1 MNSPVIGLLAAVW
14 TAVMFVCPPAVAAD
28 GGPQDD
34 AVRAQELLARAEAL
48 IGERKLDEALE
59 AARESLAIRER
70 TLGPDHP
77 FVATSLNIVGV
88 VLYLKGDHAGAELP
102 LARALEIRRRA
113 PGISHAELSES
124 LNNLA
129 SIIRAQGRLAE
140 AEPLVVEA
148 LAVLLRHET
157 DPVTLGRAHNNV
169 GLLSRDRG
177 DFRRAQEHLEKAA
190 ELWRKAYPPDHPA
203 LGTVA
208 NNLGLVWQAL
218 GDLPKAEAS
227 FRESL
232 PIREKAGNPENLAL
246 TLNNLASVLQEDGR
260 LDEAEPL
267 YGRAIALYEEAVGAE
282 HPSLGQALSNFAVL
296 HLLRKDYDRAGPLYR
311 RALAIREKALGP
323 VHQDVAI
330 SLAAYAIFLHNT
342 GEYAEAVRT
351 QSRAAGVI
359 ERNLALVLETGS
371 ESQKEDYLRQ
381 FRDSIDITLW
391 MRSAARP
398 ANAEADRAALVTLLR
413 RKGRIQDVLAA
424 STDALRAGASAG
436 GSADL
441 EELGRVRA
449 NLASLALEPASTP
462 ERDSRMKELETR
474 AETLEAKLSARSA
487 GLGRTPVDLDVA
499 DLQRVIPDDGVFL
512 DFFRYRPFDPH
523 ATRVAERFGEARYA
537 AYALRPKGDPVWI
550 EFGESRTIDAL
561 IHDLRRALEAPGR
574 GDLADRTR
582 ALAEPLT
589 GPLMRVIESASQ
601 VLVSP
606 DADLNL
612 LPFHVLAGREGRLLI
627 ETHRFSYLTSGRD
640 LLAPPSSHA
649 AGPSL
654 VVANPAFGEPGPPA
668 GRVVPRTFG
677 PLPGA
682 EREAISV
689 AELLGNARMLLGAE
703 ASEAAVKAARSPRIL
718 HVATHGFYLA
728 GGSDGPGDRIRGLR
742 VKADDSPSMLHP
754 LLRSGLALAGANA
767 VAQAGAEDGILTASE
782 AALLDLRGTEL
793 VFVSACESGLGV
805 VSAGESV
812 YGLRRAFAIA
822 GARSQILTLW
832 KVSDEATTQLVTD
845 FYRSLAQGETRA
857 GALRAAQRAALDDPA
872 RRHPFFWAAFILSGA
887 DGPLALDPR

>member
-1 MNSPVIGLLAAVW
+1 MSGSVSVLVLATW
-14 TAVMFVCPPAVAAD
+14 TAGMFVGPPAA
-28 GGPQDD
+28 GTGRGQQQDI
-34 AVRAQELLARAEAL
+34 ARAQELLARAEAL
-48 IGERKLDEALE
+48 AGERKLDDALE

-70 TLGPDHP
+70 TLGPSHP
-77 FVATSLNIVGV
+77 LVAEALNIVGV
-88 VLYLKGDHAGAELP
+88 IHYFKGDLAAAEVP
-102 LARALEIRRRA
+102 FSRALEIRRRMLD
-113 PGISHAELSES
+113 PGDPGLSES

-129 SIIRAQGRLAE
+129 SVIRAQGRLAE
-140 AEPLVVEA
+140 AEPLLVEA
-148 LAVLLRHET
+148 LAVLVRHET
-157 DPVTLGRAHNNV
+157 APATLGLAYNNLG
-169 GLLSRDRG
+169 GLLQQRG
-177 DFRRAQEHLEKAA
+177 DYTRAREHFEKATD
-190 ELWRKAYPPDHPA
+190 LWRKAYPPDHPR
-203 LGTVA
+203 LGSAA

-218 GDLPKAEAS
+218 GDLKKAEAS
-227 FRESL
+227 YREAL

-267 YGRAIALYEEAVGAE
+267 YRRAISLYEEAGGAE

-323 VHQDVAI
+323 VHSDVAV

-342 GEYAEAVRT
+342 GDYAEAVRT
-351 QSRAAGVI
+351 QSRAAGII
-359 ERNLALVLETGS
+359 EHNLALVLETGS

-398 ANAEADRAALVTLLR
+398 ANAEADRAALMTLLR

-424 STDALRAGASAG
+424 STDALRASAAAG
-436 GSADL
+436 GGTDL

-449 NLASLALEPASTP
+449 SLASLALQPASTP
-462 ERDSRMKELETR
+462 ERDSRMKDLEAR
-474 AETLEAKLSARSA
+474 AEALEAKLSARSA

-499 DLQRVIPDDGVFL
+499 DLQRVIPADAVFL

-523 ATRVAERFGEARYA
+523 ATRVAERFGAARYA
-537 AYALRPKGDPVWI
+537 AYALRRTGDPVWF
-550 EFGESRTIDAL
+550 ELDESGAIDTL

-574 GDLADRTR
+574 GDVADRAR

-589 GPLMRVIESASQ
+589 RPLMRFIDSASH
-601 VLVSP
+601 VLISP

-612 LPFHVLAGREGRLLI
+612 LPFHVLSGSDGRLLV

-640 LLAPPSSHA
+640 LIAPPPSHP
-649 AGPSL
+649 AGPAL
-654 VVANPAFGEPGPPA
+654 VIANPAFGEPRA
-668 GRVVPRTFG
+668 TMDRVVPRTFA

-682 EREAISV
+682 EREAVSV
-689 AELLGNARMLLGAE
+689 AELLGNVRPQLGAD
-703 ASEAAVKAARSPRIL
+703 ASETAVKAARSPRIL

-728 GGSDGPGDRIRGLR
+728 AGSDGPEDRTRGLR
-742 VKADDSPSMLHP
+742 IDAAGAASSLQP

-767 VAQAGAEDGILTASE
+767 VATSGAEDGILTASE

-793 VFVSACESGLGV
+793 VFLSACESGLGV
-805 VSAGESV
+805 VNAGESV
-812 YGLRRAFAIA
+812 YGLRRAFVIA

-832 KVSDEATTQLVTD
+832 KVSDEATIRLVTD
-845 FYRSLAQGETRA
+845 FYRSLATGETRA
-857 GALRAAQRAALDDPA
+857 GALRAAQRAALADPA
-872 RRHPFFWAAFILSGA
+872 RRHPFYWAAFILSGA
-887 DGPLALDPR
+887 DGPLAPDPR